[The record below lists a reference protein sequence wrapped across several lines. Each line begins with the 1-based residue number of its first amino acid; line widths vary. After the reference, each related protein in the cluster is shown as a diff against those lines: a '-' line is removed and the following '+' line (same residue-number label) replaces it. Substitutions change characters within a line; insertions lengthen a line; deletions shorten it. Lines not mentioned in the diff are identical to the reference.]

1 MSDEQEDTRE
11 SAIERGLSQLEQQ
24 HQEVMHAL
32 NTGGENPQDDL
43 PELQDATIDAAVVI
57 ALFDDIEQCA
67 ELREILV
74 KGAARS
80 LSGQEQPY
88 TLAEARDALLQGEI
102 RAVQLRYTFENT
114 PWCDT
119 ITVLPKGFHL
129 IRMEQ
134 QGLF

>member
-1 MSDEQEDTRE
+1 MNDHHDDKRE
-11 SAIERGLSQLEQQ
+11 TAIERGLSQLEQQ

-32 NTGGENPQDDL
+32 NSGDGSAQDDL

-57 ALFDDIEQCA
+57 ALFDDIDQCA

-74 KGAARS
+74 KGAPQA
-80 LSGQEQPY
+80 LSGQETPH
-88 TLAEARDALLQGEI
+88 TLESARDALLQGEI
-102 RAVQLRYTFENT
+102 RAVQLRYTYENT

-119 ITVLPKGFHL
+119 ITVLPRGFHL

-134 QGLF
+134 EGLF